1 MPEEIVMPRLSDTM
15 TEGTVAKW
23 LKREGEPVRKGE
35 PLLEVETDKATMELP
50 AYRDGVLTKILV
62 REGITVPLG
71 TPIALLATPEE
82 GQATGAGAAP
92 RAAGPPVAEARAQP
106 AAPAPA
112 ESVPEAEPLRATPV
126 ARRVAEEHGLDLTAL
141 AGKGSGPGG
150 RIVLADVERYL
161 AERAQAAP
169 PPPPAPAAAAP
180 DIELRAVSR
189 IHQVMAQRT
198 AQSAREIPHYYLTIE
213 IDMAAALDLRRQL
226 AALAPA
232 EGKVSIND
240 LVLRATALALRAVPE
255 VNSTW
260 RDGQLAI
267 HRRVHLGLAVA
278 VPDGLVVPV
287 IRDADQKT
295 LLQIAAEAHLLAAKA
310 RAGTLRLEEIQGS
323 TFTVSNLGMFE
334 VEEFRGLINP
344 PEAGLLAV
352 GAVVEKPVA
361 LSGQIALRPRMRVTL
376 AADHRAYSGDVG
388 SRFLQ
393 TLKRLLEEPLR
404 LAF

>member
-1 MPEEIVMPRLSDTM
+1 
-15 TEGTVAKW
+15 
-23 LKREGEPVRKGE
+23 
-35 PLLEVETDKATMELP
+35 
-50 AYRDGVLTKILV
+50 
-62 REGITVPLG
+62 
-71 TPIALLATPEE
+71 
-82 GQATGAGAAP
+82 
-92 RAAGPPVAEARAQP
+92 
-106 AAPAPA
+106 
-112 ESVPEAEPLRATPV
+112 
-126 ARRVAEEHGLDLTAL
+126 
-141 AGKGSGPGG
+141 
-150 RIVLADVERYL
+150 
-161 AERAQAAP
+161 
-169 PPPPAPAAAAP
+169 
-180 DIELRAVSR
+180 
-189 IHQVMAQRT
+189 MAQRT
-198 AQSAREIPHYYLTIE
+198 AQSAREIPHYYLTLE

-226 AALAPA
+226 AALAPT

-295 LLQIAAEAHLLAAKA
+295 LLQIAAEAHALAAKA
-310 RAGTLRLEEIQGS
+310 RAGKLQLDEIQGS

-361 LSGQIALRPRMRVTL
+361 LNGQIALRPRMRVTL

-388 SRFLQ
+388 ARFLQ